1 MPPKVPTFAEQ
12 LAAVRS
18 SAVHLEMRDSYSVVK
33 EAEAISA
40 WRDGFRYDPADR
52 ASWWRPWLTLIEE
65 TVSRGVEVR
74 RARIVS
80 EPVSEYI
87 RFEHSGT
94 FTNIAAG
101 EQIRWLP
108 RRKAADL
115 ALPGCDFWLFDGELV
130 RFNHFTGNGESAG
143 PSFSDDQAVALL
155 CATAFEAVWQRAVP
169 HEQFSV

>member
-12 LAAVRS
+12 LTAARS
-18 SAVHLEMRDSYSVVK
+18 TAVHLEMRDSYSVTK
-33 EAEAISA
+33 EAQAFAA

-52 ASWWRPWLTLIEE
+52 ASWWRPWLSTIEE
-65 TVSRGVEVR
+65 TVGRGVEIR

-101 EQIRWLP
+101 EQIRWLA
-108 RRKAADL
+108 RREASDI
-115 ALPGCDFWLFDGELV
+115 ALPGNDFWLFDGELV
-130 RFNHFTGNGESAG
+130 RFNHFTGDGESAG
-143 PSFSDDQAVALL
+143 PSFSDDPAVALL
-155 CATAFEAVWQRAVP
+155 CASAFEAVWERAVP
-169 HEQFSV
+169 HEKFSV